1 MKTIEFHIL
10 QNFPPSNLNRDD
22 SGAPKDCD
30 FGGHRRQRISSQCLK
45 RSVRQSVLFREQMA
59 ERLGIRTKRAPKAVA
74 ELLEKQGRPKSQAKA
89 LALAFFDALYG
100 IKEEKT
106 VYLLYVGPEELQR
119 AAALLLQTE
128 ISIGEAAENLAQLR
142 SQYEKLAKKEK
153 ENAKK
158 QMDEAAKPFLALA
171 EQYKKSYPKHVRAVD
186 VALFGR
192 MLADNPAESIDA
204 ACQVSHAISV
214 NRINLE
220 FDYFTAVDDLQQED
234 NAGAGMIGTIGFAS
248 SCFYRFACVDL
259 ELLARNLG
267 GDRQAAYEGVLAFA
281 EAFIQA
287 RPSGKQNTFAAHS
300 LPSLVMV
307 VARESG
313 QPVSLVNAFEHPI
326 KPSEGRSLSSQAI
339 ESLGIHY
346 GKLKKM
352 YGLQGQAACVIMEE
366 DGLQPLA
373 AAGVAVLESVPAV
386 LEQLKSSLTSNFVS
400 A

>member
-1 MKTIEFHIL
+1 
-10 QNFPPSNLNRDD
+10 
-22 SGAPKDCD
+22 
-30 FGGHRRQRISSQCLK
+30 
-45 RSVRQSVLFREQMA
+45 MA